1 MTSILI
7 GYFPKRRTTRSN
19 WVSPWP
25 MYPDAGFPCTEPVEE
40 ICSVSD
46 CIAQGPERWRD
57 RERHNVHELY
67 DTPELA
73 QSVVPAEVR
82 PHFELFA
89 YRLLLV
95 EFRDGKEA
103 PIEPWWKPTVAPKP
117 CSFVR
122 LGWDAV
128 VGGEHRTFGCSPMS
142 CNAGSS
148 SVEVA
153 KRNRFCL
160 VSTKN
165 EGLALARHFS
175 IAQPEPGPYCVVE
188 VWRHSGNSAEQG
200 SASECAD
207 SASSP
212 GGAGPRRS
220 LLTSSRSRHRT

>member
-1 MTSILI
+1 VEFAMTNILI
-7 GYFPKRRTTRSN
+7 GYFPKRRMTRSD

-57 RERHNVHELY
+57 QGRHNVHELY

-82 PHFELFA
+82 HFFELFA

-95 EFRDGKEA
+95 EFRNGKEA
-103 PIEPWWKPTVAPKP
+103 PFEPWWKPTVEPKP
-117 CSFVR
+117 RSFVR

-128 VGGEHRTFGCSPMS
+128 VGGKHHALGCSPLS
-142 CNAGSS
+142 CNVGSS

-160 VSTKN
+160 VSTRN
-165 EGLALARHFS
+165 EGIVLARHFS
-175 IAQPEPGPYCVVE
+175 LEQPEPGPYCVVE
-188 VWRHSGNSAEQG
+188 VWRHLGSSAEAACSWQRATR
-200 SASECAD
+200 ASV
-207 SASSP
+207 P
-212 GGAGPRRS
+212 GRARPAA
-220 LLTSSRSRHRT
+220 RH